1 MRGPLII
8 RESVSGRSWTSK
20 VFNAVITLDT
30 YQFHFVDQDQKTEE
44 AVKYM
49 DKNAKMETNANDW
62 NANIYSYHFVDKDEE
77 TEQAVLKM
85 KDDIGKV
92 DSKV

>member
-1 MRGPLII
+1 
-8 RESVSGRSWTSK
+8 
-20 VFNAVITLDT
+20 
-30 YQFHFVDQDQKTEE
+30 
-44 AVKYM
+44 
-49 DKNAKMETNANDW
+49 METNANDW